1 MGSATREALASAKT
15 ALAALAS
22 KDALTAGTELFQAGR
37 VIGSSAQL
45 RTTLADPSAEPADK
59 AAVVNALFSS
69 LGAPARTLLSSIAAS
84 RWSTPD
90 DLLAGIEEIGIRAI
104 ANSAP
109 GGSIEA
115 ELFTFGTAVA
125 SDAGLELA
133 VGSKLGSSESKSAL
147 VSSLLKGKASAQ
159 TLAIVDHLVQ
169 QPRGRRINE
178 LIRNAASLV
187 ADEADLA
194 VATITTATPLSAEQL
209 DRLRAGLA
217 KNHGRDL
224 KLNLVIDPAVLGGIR
239 VQIGDDV
246 IDGSVSTKI
255 TELRLRLAS

>member
-1 MGSATREALASAKT
+1 MAELTISPDEIR
-15 ALAALAS
+15 
-22 KDALTAGTELFQAGR
+22 DALQDFVKAY
-37 VIGSSAQL
+37 
-45 RTTLADPSAEPADK
+45 EP
-59 AAVVNALFSS
+59 
-69 LGAPARTLLSSIAAS
+69 
-84 RWSTPD
+84 
-90 DLLAGIEEIGIRAI
+90 
-104 ANSAP
+104 
-109 GGSIEA
+109 
-115 ELFTFGTAVA
+115 
-125 SDAGLELA
+125 
-133 VGSKLGSSESKSAL
+133 
-147 VSSLLKGKASAQ
+147 GKAS
-159 TLAIVDHLVQ
+159 TTEVGYVVDAADGIAHVEGLPGVMA
-169 QPRGRRINE
+169 NE